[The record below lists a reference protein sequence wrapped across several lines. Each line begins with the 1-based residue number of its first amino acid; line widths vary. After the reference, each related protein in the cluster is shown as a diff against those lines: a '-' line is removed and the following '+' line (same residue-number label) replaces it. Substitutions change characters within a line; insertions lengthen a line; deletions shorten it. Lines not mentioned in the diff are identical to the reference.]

1 MTKHKS
7 KVNEGRSAR
16 LLFVGLTGLGLVF
29 MLMLKNA
36 DVALLN
42 PKGWVAGEQYN
53 LMLLTTAILL
63 LIAVPTVFLF
73 YYFAWKYRETNEKAT
88 YDPNMRFSKFFMFSL
103 WAIPMVFMVVLSVIM
118 WKETQRLEPKDPIA
132 SNVKPMTVQVVALPW
147 KWLFIY
153 PEQKI
158 ATVNFV
164 QIPTGTPIEF
174 KLTADRVS
182 MSSFWIPHLSG
193 QLYAMT
199 GHVNQLNVI
208 ADTPGDYRGSSAEI
222 NGEGFAGMKFV
233 TRAVSQEEFDT
244 WTGSVQQSFVGL
256 GDQQYEK
263 LLQPSE
269 NHPYEYYSTPVAG
282 LYDKV
287 VMKYTGSHNHQD
299 TASNAKKHTGH

>member
-1 MTKHKS
+1 MTKHKN
-7 KVNEGRSAR
+7 KVDEARPIR
-16 LLFVGLTGLGLVF
+16 LLFLGLVCLGAVF
-29 MLMLKNA
+29 LLMLKNA
-36 DVALLN
+36 DIALLN
-42 PKGWVAGEQYN
+42 PKGWVAGEQHS
-53 LMLLTTAILL
+53 LMLLTAGILL
-63 LIAVPTVFLF
+63 LIAVPAVFLF

-88 YDPNMRFSKFFMFSL
+88 YDPHMRYGRTFMVSI

-118 WKETQRLEPKDPIA
+118 WSETQRLEPKDPIA
-132 SNVKPMTVQVVALPW
+132 SNAKPMTVQVVALPW

-164 QIPTGTPIEF
+164 QIPVGTPIEF
-174 KLTADRVS
+174 KLTADKVS

-208 ADTPGDYRGSSAEI
+208 ADKPGDYRGSSAEI

-233 TRAVSQEEFDT
+233 TRAVSQQEFDS
-244 WTGSVQQSFVGL
+244 WAGSVRQSFAEL
-256 GDQQYEK
+256 GNEQYDT
-263 LLQPSE
+263 LLKPSE
-269 NHPYEYYSTPVAG
+269 NHAYEYYSAPVAG

-287 VMKYTGSHNHQD
+287 VMKYAGSHDHQEKAAN
-299 TASNAKKHTGH
+299 TKEHTGH